1 MSPFDGSGADL
12 PATPPKAR
20 TRPDSDV
27 DTLRP
32 ESPNERPPVS
42 KGFSNLISTERA
54 NMPIPLH
61 ESLEEQVVAAQG
73 KASQLRSPGRY
84 LLLASLGGA
93 FIGVAVVLLLMV
105 TGPLN
110 TEHSAWTKLIQGLV
124 FGVALTLVIFAGS
137 ELCTS
142 NMMTMAQG
150 LSRRRVSLVGAVT
163 VLVFS
168 FVGNLVGSAVFAWL
182 VHSAGVLDV
191 AADPGKSAPG
201 AALLTSLL
209 ETKLTETPENLFF
222 RGILCNFLVC
232 LAVWMVGRTRSDGAK
247 IALVFWGLL
256 AFVGSGFEH
265 VVANMTC
272 FSLGLF
278 AHVPGV
284 TIDAFARNLL
294 FVGLGNLV
302 GGGLLVGV
310 VYSVIARPSASKTAQ
325 PNSPAPVAAPAD
337 TKTAVSTP
345 LDPRCP
351 DTCISLHERGFQ

>member
-1 MSPFDGSGADL
+1 
-12 PATPPKAR
+12 
-20 TRPDSDV
+20 
-27 DTLRP
+27 
-32 ESPNERPPVS
+32 
-42 KGFSNLISTERA
+42 
-54 NMPIPLH
+54 MPIPLH
-61 ESLEEQVVAAQG
+61 ESLEEQVVAAQA

-105 TGPLN
+105 TGPLY

-124 FGVALTLVIFAGS
+124 FGVALTLVLFAGS

-142 NMMTMAQG
+142 NMMTMVQG
-150 LSRRRVSLVGAVT
+150 LSRRRVSLFGAAT
-163 VLVFS
+163 VIVVS

-191 AADPGKSAPG
+191 AADSGKPAPG
-201 AALLTSLL
+201 AAMLRSLL
-209 ETKLTETPENLFF
+209 GAKLSESPEDLFF
-222 RGILCNFLVC
+222 RGLLCNFLVC
-232 LAVWMVGRTRSDGAK
+232 LTVWMAGRTRSDGAK

-278 AHVPGV
+278 ARVPGV
-284 TIDAFARNLL
+284 TAEAFANNLL

-302 GGGLLVGV
+302 GGGLLVGAI
-310 VYSVIARPSASKTAQ
+310 YS
-325 PNSPAPVAAPAD
+325 
-337 TKTAVSTP
+337 
-345 LDPRCP
+345 
-351 DTCISLHERGFQ
+351 